1 MDTLEQLNP
10 ENIPQ
15 HIAIIMDGNG
25 RWAKTKGRLR
35 VFGHETGVKSVRE
48 ALEGA
53 MHIGVKYLTLYAFSS
68 ENWNRP
74 RFEINALMGLL
85 VDSLQKE
92 LPTFHKNQVKL
103 HAIGD
108 LSQLP
113 KRCYN
118 KLQEAM
124 EETSHY
130 TTCTL
135 TLALSY
141 GSRQELVNVTRRLA
155 EKVKQGELR
164 IDDINE
170 QIVQQELDTH
180 FIPDPDLLIR
190 TGGEQRIS
198 NFMLW
203 QMAYTEMVFLDIMW
217 PEFHREHLYESILEY
232 QQRERRFGKISEQL

>member
-1 MDTLEQLNP
+1 
-10 ENIPQ
+10 I
-15 HIAIIMDGNG
+15 
-25 RWAKTKGRLR
+25 
-35 VFGHETGVKSVRE
+35 
-48 ALEGA
+48 
-53 MHIGVKYLTLYAFSS
+53 YLTLYAFYS

-92 LPTFHKNQVKL
+92 LPTFHKNQFKL

-118 KLQEAM
+118 KLQETM

-141 GSRQELVNVTRRLA
+141 GSRKELVNVTRRLA

-164 IDDINE
+164 IDDIDRKSTRLNSSHVSISYAVYCLKKKNE
-170 QIVQQELDTH
+170 
-180 FIPDPDLLIR
+180 
-190 TGGEQRIS
+190 
-198 NFMLW
+198 
-203 QMAYTEMVFLDIMW
+203 
-217 PEFHREHLYESILEY
+217 
-232 QQRERRFGKISEQL
+232 

>member
-103 HAIGD
+103 
-108 LSQLP
+108 
-113 KRCYN
+113 
-118 KLQEAM
+118 
-124 EETSHY
+124 
-130 TTCTL
+130 
-135 TLALSY
+135 
-141 GSRQELVNVTRRLA
+141 
-155 EKVKQGELR
+155 
-164 IDDINE
+164 
-170 QIVQQELDTH
+170 
-180 FIPDPDLLIR
+180 
-190 TGGEQRIS
+190 
-198 NFMLW
+198 
-203 QMAYTEMVFLDIMW
+203 
-217 PEFHREHLYESILEY
+217 
-232 QQRERRFGKISEQL
+232 